1 MWFSAIY
8 AHVPYGKSEHHSLS
22 SALPNTH
29 THTLIPVLLSFFIL
43 FIPFGDIEICKLW
56 FSFSRAKLFG
66 GKRVLYFRNL
76 DLKYQE
82 KKSEGDSHDP

>member
-1 MWFSAIY
+1 MCHMVKVNIIHF
-8 AHVPYGKSEHHSLS
+8 HQPC
-22 SALPNTH
+22 PTH

>member
-29 THTLIPVLLSFFIL
+29 THTYTSVVIILYPFYTFWRHRDLQALVFI
-43 FIPFGDIEICKLW
+43 FKSKTIWREK
-56 FSFSRAKLFG
+56 
-66 GKRVLYFRNL
+66 VLYFRNL